1 MTSARKIKT
10 NRENA
15 RASSGPNSA
24 HGRAN
29 STRNALR
36 HGLSLPVY
44 SDPALC
50 EAVEV
55 LAREI
60 AGAAADVETQELARR
75 VAEAQMDYRRVR
87 VARHQLCPRR

>member
-1 MTSARKIKT
+1 MTSARKIKA

-15 RASSGPNSA
+15 RVSSGPNSA

-50 EAVEV
+50 ES
-55 LAREI
+55 RGG
-60 AGAAADVETQELARR
+60 AGARNCRR
-75 VAEAQMDYRRVR
+75 GR
-87 VARHQLCPRR
+87 